1 VEGGRWC
8 AKNLNNDKPIF
19 IKIMEMIEDNIL
31 SGVYKTD
38 DIIISTTQISKLLS
52 VNPTTAVKAVSN
64 LADEGLLYKRRG
76 IGMCVESGAR
86 EKILS
91 RRKKVFC
98 GETVTAFWEEA
109 KKLGI
114 TEDELIKIIRRKSNG
129 SL

>member
-1 VEGGRWC
+1 MNSE
-8 AKNLNNDKPIF
+8 KPIF
-19 IKIMEMIEDNIL
+19 IKIMEMIEDDIL

-64 LADEGLLYKRRG
+64 LTNQGVLFKRRG
-76 IGMCVESGAR
+76 IGMCVANGAK

-91 RRKKVFC
+91 HRQEAFL
-98 GETVTAFWEEA
+98 GEIVPEFLEEA

-114 TEDELIKIIRRKSNG
+114 SENELIQIIGGYNG
-129 SL
+129 D

>member
-1 VEGGRWC
+1 M
-8 AKNLNNDKPIF
+8 NNDKPIF
-19 IKIMEMIEDNIL
+19 IKIMEMIEDDIL

-52 VNPTTAVKAVSN
+52 VNPTTSVKAVSN
-64 LADEGLLYKRRG
+64 LADEGILYKRRG
-76 IGMCVESGAR
+76 IGMCVASGAR

-91 RRKKVFC
+91 QRREAFL

-114 TEDELIKIIRRKSNG
+114 TENELIQIIRRKSNG